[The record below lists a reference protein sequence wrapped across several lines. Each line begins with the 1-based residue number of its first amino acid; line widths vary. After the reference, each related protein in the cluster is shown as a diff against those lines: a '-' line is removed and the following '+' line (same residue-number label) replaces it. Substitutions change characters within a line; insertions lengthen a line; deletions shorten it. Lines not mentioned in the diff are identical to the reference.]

1 MFTGVYTAMITPF
14 KEDGSIDEVA
24 LRNLVNTQIDAG
36 IAGLVPVGTTGE
48 SPTVTHSE
56 NLKVVQIV
64 IEEARGRVPVI
75 AGTGS
80 NSTAEAIEMTRQAK
94 SLGATASLQ
103 VAPYYNK
110 PTQEGLY
117 QHYMKIADAVDLHM
131 VVYNIAGRTAVN
143 IETATLNRLAKHPLV
158 VAVKEASGNV
168 LQMMDVIASTPEGFD
183 VLSGDDN
190 LAFTL
195 TALGGNGLISVASN
209 LMPQRMVAMVDAVLQ
224 GDVARGR
231 AEHYAL
237 LPWFRALFLETN
249 PIPIKH
255 MMHRAG
261 LCELAYRLPM
271 TPLSAAHQT
280 QVDEL
285 LMTYGIGK

>member
-14 KEDGSIDEVA
+14 QEDGSIDETA
-24 LRNLVNTQIDAG
+24 LRGLVNTQIDAG

-48 SPTVTHSE
+48 SPTVTHEE
-56 NLKVVQIV
+56 NLQVVKIV

-94 SLGATASLQ
+94 ALGATASLQ

-117 QHYMKIADAVDLHM
+117 QHYMAIADAVDLPM
-131 VVYNIAGRTAVN
+131 VVYNIAGRTGVN
-143 IETATLNRLAKHPLV
+143 IETPTLKRLAEHPLV

-168 LQMMDVIASTPEGFD
+168 PQMMDVIASMPEGFD

-209 LMPQRMVAMVDAVLQ
+209 LIPQRMVALVDAVLQ
-224 GDVARGR
+224 GDLARGR
-231 AEHYAL
+231 EEHYAL
-237 LPWFRALFLETN
+237 LPLFRSLFLETN

-255 MMHRAG
+255 MMYRAG
-261 LCELAYRLPM
+261 MCQLAYRLPM
-271 TPLSAAHQT
+271 TPMSDEHQG
-280 QVDEL
+280 QIDHL
-285 LMTYGIGK
+285 LKSYGIGT

>member
-117 QHYMKIADAVDLHM
+117 QHYMKIADAVDLPM

-237 LPWFRALFLETN
+237 LPLFRALFLETN